1 MEITVK
7 IPDAITNLKS
17 PSEKDI
23 VLALAI
29 QMYID
34 EEVSLGKAA
43 EIAGMTLFEFQKLMT
58 DKNIPMRYGIED
70 LEMELDTVQKFL
82 SDSSK

>member
-1 MEITVK
+1 MEMLIN
-7 IPDAITNLKS
+7 IPDVITNLKPLS
-17 PSEKDI
+17 QDDV

-29 QMYID
+29 QLYVD

-43 EIAGMTLFEFQKLMT
+43 EITGMSRIDFQKLMT
-58 DKNIPMRYGIED
+58 DKNIPLRYNTTD
-70 LEMELDTVQKFL
+70 LERELKTVQNFL

>member
-1 MEITVK
+1 MLIN
-7 IPDAITNLKS
+7 IPDVITNLKPLS
-17 PSEKDI
+17 QDDV

-29 QMYID
+29 QLYVD

-43 EIAGMTLFEFQKLMT
+43 EITGMSRIDFQKLMT
-58 DKNIPMRYGIED
+58 DKNIPLRYNTTD
-70 LEMELDTVQKFL
+70 LERELKTVQNFL